1 MRYTFKQ
8 FDSQFPDDRACL
20 DFIFRTRFPKGATC
34 PECSKSDCFHP
45 VKNRRSYACAWCG
58 EQIYPTEGTIF
69 HKSSTSM
76 KSWFFA
82 MFLISTSKNG
92 VAAKEIQRHVGVTY
106 KCAWRMA
113 HQIRKLMAQDPTK
126 LKGTVEA
133 DETYVGG
140 KQAGKRGRG
149 AAGKTPVVG
158 VVERR
163 GAVVAKVV
171 DGVTTNNVIG
181 FIRQHVDESTA
192 LYSDEL
198 AVYNYAAKFGYKH
211 SKVNHGAGEY
221 VNGRV
226 HTNTIEGF
234 WSQVKRSI
242 DGTHHGVSRKHLQ
255 NYVNEF
261 AYRYNL
267 RFSEQPIFELLAQ
280 RVATPMP
287 IAA

>member
-1 MRYTFKQ
+1 MKYTFKQ
-8 FDSQFPDDRACL
+8 FDLQFPDDCACL
-20 DFIFRTRFPKGATC
+20 DFVYRTRFPKGATC
-34 PECSKSDCFHP
+34 ECGKSDCFHP
-45 VKNRRSYACAWCG
+45 VKNRRAYACAWCG
-58 EQIYPTEGTIF
+58 AQLYPTEGTIF

-82 MFLISTSKNG
+82 MFLMSTSKNG

-113 HQIRKLMAQDPTK
+113 HQIRKLMAQSPKNFT
-126 LKGTVEA
+126 GTVEG
-133 DETYVGG
+133 DETYCGG

-158 VVERR
+158 LVERR
-163 GAVVAKVV
+163 GDVVAKVV
-171 DGVTTNNVIG
+171 DGVTANNVIG
-181 FIRQHVDESTA
+181 LMRKNVAAGATF
-192 LYSDEL
+192 YSDEL
-198 AVYNYAAKFGYKH
+198 PVYNYAPKFGYQH
-211 SKVNHGAGEY
+211 STVCHGAGEY

-242 DGTHHGVSRKHLQ
+242 DGTHHGVSRKFLQ
-255 NYVNEF
+255 NYVDEF

-280 RVATPMP
+280 KVATPMP
-287 IAA
+287 LAA